1 MDIGIQNLGRI
12 NGEFHNLAVVTHKV
26 CHKHAGSVVS
36 VDGHNSR
43 PTRFVRQ
50 GELVTFPV
58 GSRTAKDVLET
69 EKTDKG
75 KGGRVVDLIF
85 LNF

>member
-1 MDIGIQNLGRI
+1 MFVYIGIQNLGRI
-12 NGEFHNLAVVTHKV
+12 NGELYNLAVAAHKV

-50 GELVTFPV
+50 VEFETFPF
-58 GSRTAKDVLET
+58 GGRAAKDVLET
-69 EKTDKG
+69 EKTD
-75 KGGRVVDLIF
+75 I
-85 LNF
+85 